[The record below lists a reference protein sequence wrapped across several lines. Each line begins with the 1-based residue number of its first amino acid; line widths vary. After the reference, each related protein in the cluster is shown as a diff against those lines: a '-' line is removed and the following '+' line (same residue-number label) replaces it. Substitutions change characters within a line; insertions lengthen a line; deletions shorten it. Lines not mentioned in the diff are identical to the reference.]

1 MDNEYFYDELREAAE
16 DVLRPGMGYGEW
28 QERLF
33 RLYPAEVVDALGS
46 DRAVVS
52 ISLKELFKEIMTQNK
67 AL

>member
-1 MDNEYFYDELREAAE
+1 MDYFYDELMEAAA
-16 DVLRPGMGYGEW
+16 DVLRPGMDYGEW

-33 RLYPAEVVDALGS
+33 SLYPAEVVDALGS

-52 ISLKELFKEIMTQNK
+52 IRLKELFKEAMTQNK